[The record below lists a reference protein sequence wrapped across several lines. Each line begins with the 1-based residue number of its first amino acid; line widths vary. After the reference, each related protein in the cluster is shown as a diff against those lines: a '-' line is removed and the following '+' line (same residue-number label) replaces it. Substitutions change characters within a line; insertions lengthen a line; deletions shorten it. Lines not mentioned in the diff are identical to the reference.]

1 MNNEFNLIKPMAPPW
16 LMYPEISNG
25 SIGWRMGY
33 GEHYMCHFI
42 EWLESLTESE
52 QKKYQQMF
60 PEPKQWRGF
69 YEEEDLEINSDE
81 YYFEY
86 ENYWIEFW
94 EKDGKVVYNANNLI
108 QDLENNKEVKYLFFW
123 GHQPAKDGKITMSC
137 LSQWWMS
144 EFRVDLSTY
153 CCMEQ
158 FMMAEKAR
166 LFGDKEIEEKIMQCK
181 EPKLIKALGRGVHN
195 FDEDTWNKVK
205 YSIVLKGNYHKFLQN
220 DNLRIFLLSTDDK
233 VLVEAS
239 PYDGV
244 WGVKMSANDK
254 AIEYPINWKGKNLLG
269 FALMEVRS
277 ELRKVCENYDR
288 VKWRLLE
295 VKFD

>member
-1 MNNEFNLIKPMAPPW
+1 MNNEFDLMNPMGPPW

-33 GEHYMCHFI
+33 GEHYMCYFI
-42 EWLESLTESE
+42 EWLEFLTESQ

-60 PEPKQWRGF
+60 PEPKQWNGF
-69 YEEEDLEINSDE
+69 YDEDNSQINSEE
-81 YYFEY
+81 YFFQHK
-86 ENYWIEFW
+86 NYWIEFW
-94 EKDGKVVYNANNLI
+94 GKGGKVVYNANNLI

-123 GHQPAKDGKITMSC
+123 GHQSSKDGDITMSC

-166 LFGDKEIEEKIMQCK
+166 LFGDKEIEKKIMQCK
-181 EPKLIKALGRGVHN
+181 DQKIIKALGREVHN
-195 FDEDTWNKVK
+195 FDEVIWNIVK

-220 DNLRIFLLSTDDK
+220 DNLRRFLLSTDDK

-254 AIEYPINWKGKNLLG
+254 AIEHPMNWNGENLLG

-288 VKWRLLE
+288 VNWRLLE